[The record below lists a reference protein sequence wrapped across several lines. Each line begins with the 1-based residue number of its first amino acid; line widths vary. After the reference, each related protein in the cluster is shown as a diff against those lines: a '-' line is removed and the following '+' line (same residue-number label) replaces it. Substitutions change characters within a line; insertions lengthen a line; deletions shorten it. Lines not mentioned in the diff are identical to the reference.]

1 MMHMSK
7 EKSTNTVTVSITVL
21 LLSSK
26 SHFIYKLKLDD
37 VVEAEE
43 SSAYV
48 SAPVAGSIYVTALS
62 SYVGIRRL
70 LLIEY

>member
-1 MMHMSK
+1 MHMFK
-7 EKSTNTVTVSITVL
+7 QKSTNTVTVSITVL

-26 SHFIYKLKLDD
+26 SHFKYKLKFDD
-37 VVEAEE
+37 VVDAEE

-62 SYVGIRRL
+62 SYVGIR
-70 LLIEY
+70 